1 MMDITD
7 FHVQWSVVI
16 VKWELTA
23 TTQQASVK
31 QVVKN
36 IGVNQNV
43 KVTFFFNFTLMIMK
57 PYVLKQTTKVENQQ
71 LHKMQTQNMID

>member
-7 FHVQWSVVI
+7 FHVPWSVVI
-16 VKWELTA
+16 VKWELPA
-23 TTQQASVK
+23 TPRQASVT

-43 KVTFFFNFTLMIMK
+43 MVTFLDLIK
-57 PYVLKQTTKVENQQ
+57 
-71 LHKMQTQNMID
+71 LHYIS